1 MAAKKLVVGIIAHVD
16 SGKTTLAEDILYET
30 GCIKE
35 IGRVDHK
42 NSYMDNYSLEKER
55 GITIFS
61 KQAVLTYGEL
71 QITLL
76 DTPGHIDFCA
86 EMERTLQVLDYAI
99 FVVSATDG
107 IQGHTKTI
115 WELLKRYSIP
125 TFIFVNKMDQPEADR
140 NEILKEMQQ
149 VLHGNCID
157 FTEVD
162 TVQFYENVLLC
173 SEELL
178 EKYDENCKIADE
190 DIQRAILRRELF
202 PCIFGSA
209 LKQEGVKELLD
220 AIKKYSINKQY
231 KEAFSARIYKIG
243 RDENNVRLV
252 FLKLLG
258 GSLKVK
264 DFVEKIGKNDGYRE
278 KINQIRVYSGS
289 QYKSVNEV
297 AAGDICAVVG
307 LNSARIGDLVGEE
320 EYNTEGVETQ
330 PILTYAVKNK
340 GACDN
345 IMLYSYLKELEEE
358 DPLLHVTWDKNI
370 DEIHVQVMGE
380 IQIEVLQNMIQ
391 ERYHILVYF
400 ENGKIIYKE
409 TILKE
414 TVGIGHFEPLRHYAE
429 VHLLLEPAE
438 RGSGLQFES
447 RCSED
452 VLAKNW
458 QNLVLTHL
466 EEKVQLGAL
475 IGAEITDMKIILIA
489 GKAHPKH
496 TEGGDFRQATYRA
509 VRQGLR
515 QAESVI
521 LEPIYQ
527 FEIETPRECIG
538 RVMADLQKMNG
549 NFSVPEI
556 VNDSAKIKG
565 KCPVYTMKNYQKE
578 LTAYTQGKGKMSFVM
593 SGYDVCHNPEVILAQ
608 MKYDADADIDNT
620 ADSVFCA
627 HGAGFLVPW
636 FQVPE
641 YAHIKPDRDA
651 TTEEENM
658 LQQRKSRLMNDE
670 IAQEEID
677 AIFANNLRNAK
688 PKRKNWL
695 KSVSR
700 SAEPKYVGKELT
712 YQSQEEYLLV
722 DGYNI
727 IFAWDELNELAKNN
741 LDSARDKL
749 MDILSNYQGFK
760 KCNLILVFDA
770 YKVSGG
776 QGSVFSYHNIH
787 VVYTKEAETADQYI
801 EKVTHELVRKYQI
814 TVATSDR
821 LEQMIIFGAGAKR
834 ISAKEF
840 LEEIRATEKE
850 ITMHIDKNEWKT
862 KGNYLFEQLSQ
873 EEIEKIKGN

>member
-1 MAAKKLVVGIIAHVD
+1 MTVKKLVVGIIAHVD
-16 SGKTTLAEDILYET
+16 SGKTTLAEDILYEA

-42 NSYMDNYSLEKER
+42 NSYMDNYCLEKER

-61 KQAVLTYGEL
+61 KQAVLSYDEL

-76 DTPGHIDFCA
+76 DTPGHVDFCA

-99 FVVSATDG
+99 FVISATDG
-107 IQGHTKTI
+107 VQGHTKTI

-125 TFIFVNKMDQPEADR
+125 TFIFVNKMDQPEADK
-140 NEILKEMQQ
+140 NEILKEIQR

-157 FTEVD
+157 FTELD
-162 TVQFYENVLLC
+162 TTQFYENVLLC

-178 EKYDENCKIADE
+178 EKYDENSKITDE

-209 LKQEGVKELLD
+209 LKQEGVKELLNV
-220 AIKKYSINKQY
+220 IKKYSISKQY
-231 KEAFSARIYKIG
+231 KETFSARVYKIG
-243 RDENNVRLV
+243 RDENNVRLT

-258 GSLKVK
+258 GSLRVK

-297 AAGDICAVVG
+297 FAGDICAVIG

-320 EYNTEGVETQ
+320 ENNTERIETQ
-330 PILTYAVKNK
+330 PILTYAVKSEST
-340 GACDN
+340 CDN

-380 IQIEVLQNMIQ
+380 IQIEVLQNMMQ
-391 ERYHILVYF
+391 ERYHTQVYF

-466 EEKVQLGAL
+466 EEKVHPGAL
-475 IGAEITDMKIILIA
+475 IGAEITDMKIVLIA

-521 LEPIYQ
+521 LEPVYQ
-527 FEIETPRECIG
+527 FEIEVPRECIG
-538 RVMADLQKMNG
+538 RVMSDLQKMNG
-549 NFSVPEI
+549 NFSAPEI
-556 VNDSAKIKG
+556 VNDSAKIEG

-578 LTAYTQGKGKMSFVM
+578 LMAYTQGKGKMSFVM
-593 SGYDVCHNPEVILAQ
+593 SGYDVCHNPEVIVAQ
-608 MKYDADADIDNT
+608 MQYDVDADIDNT

-641 YAHIKPDRDA
+641 YAHIKPYKD
-651 TTEEENM
+651 TMEEETI

-688 PKRKNWL
+688 PKRKNWS
-695 KSVSR
+695 KAVSI
-700 SAEPKYVGKELT
+700 STEQKYVGKEVT
-712 YQSQEEYLLV
+712 CQSKEEYLLV

-776 QGSVFSYHNIH
+776 QGSIFSYHNIH

-801 EKVTHELVRKYQI
+801 EKVTHELGKKYQV

-834 ISAKEF
+834 VSAKGF

-850 ITMHIDKNEWKT
+850 ITMHIDKNELKK
-862 KGNYLFEQLSQ
+862 KGNYLFEQLLSQ